1 MDTTNIFWAY
11 EVVQRLNRL
20 VRDGNR
26 SKERASDEF
35 VCLNLMFEQLVTKEP
50 LRSTTLKLFR
60 DGHWARAVEEGYKT
74 LNQVVKSKSGV
85 DLDGQALM
93 QYCFSEKKPLLSIN
107 GLKTSSERSEQLGYQ
122 MMLAGAMVGI
132 RNRRAHDPELKIHPS
147 MRWSC

>member
-26 SKERASDEF
+26 SEKRASDEF
-35 VCLNLMFEQLVTKEP
+35 VCLNLMFEQLVTREP
-50 LRSTTLKLFR
+50 LRFTTLTLFR

-85 DLDGQALM
+85 DAI
-93 QYCFSEKKPLLSIN
+93 LL
-107 GLKTSSERSEQLGYQ
+107 
-122 MMLAGAMVGI
+122 
-132 RNRRAHDPELKIHPS
+132 
-147 MRWSC
+147 